1 LKNRKLSNSLLKNTL
16 YFSVSKYSSTIATLL
31 ITGVLARKLEP
42 IDFGTIA
49 IALIFVRLFNLIG
62 NLGIGPAIVQ
72 RNDLSDEDVKSLFNY
87 TLLLGVVVAFSF
99 FFSAQYIS
107 AFYEIPSL
115 EEVLKLI
122 TISIIFASLK
132 SVPYSLLRKSMRFVL
147 LSKVEIIVV
156 LVSGTLAILL
166 AFLDYG
172 IYALIFQNII
182 ASILRFSI
190 YMYYSRFIWTPTLT
204 KESIKKVQKFSAN
217 MILFNVVNYFT
228 RNIDGLL
235 IGKYLGSTALG
246 YYDNAYKGMS
256 LPIQK
261 LTHSITP
268 VVMPSIAKKQQR
280 ITEVQKL
287 YGKVVQILVYIGF
300 PLSVLL
306 FMNSDDV
313 INTLYGKNWSD
324 SIAIFNALSVSIG
337 FQMILSSS
345 GSLFQGIDRTDLQ
358 LKTGLF
364 GSGIIIASILVT
376 VNLNSSLTTIASV
389 ISAGYIIYTLVTLWV
404 LDRYVFDCIH
414 VYPLVFNRRTL
425 LVNIILIIA
434 LKCINT
440 FVPNL
445 VSFPISILLMFIA
458 IITQIFMDLELRRS
472 LYWKNKKHI

>member
-1 LKNRKLSNSLLKNTL
+1 MSNSLLKNTL